1 MAELEAGEFA
11 VSKQGETMH
20 VIGKVARLNWH
31 CADRGGT
38 LKKWGTLLFSLKLIE
53 LNLAKKPRG
62 APRQRIA
69 PMLRV
74 NAARYFASL
83 VWKTISCQSRNDG
96 NGHTEQLSK
105 HGKQKGRCRRH
116 EDKQCKQSHLGLGE
130 RCNVPHDAANRS
142 IRRRKRR
149 NVERP
154 FLGRAGAACRPG
166 HRPIER
172 HACHAARSS

>member
-1 MAELEAGEFA
+1 MAKLEAGEFA

-38 LKKWGTLLFSLKLIE
+38 LKKWGGTLLFSLKLIE
-53 LNLAKKPRG
+53 LNLARKPRG
-62 APRQRIA
+62 AKRQRIA

-96 NGHTEQLSK
+96 NGHTEQLSETRETE
-105 HGKQKGRCRRH
+105 GKMQKT
-116 EDKQCKQSHLGLGE
+116 
-130 RCNVPHDAANRS
+130 
-142 IRRRKRR
+142 
-149 NVERP
+149 
-154 FLGRAGAACRPG
+154 
-166 HRPIER
+166 
-172 HACHAARSS
+172 